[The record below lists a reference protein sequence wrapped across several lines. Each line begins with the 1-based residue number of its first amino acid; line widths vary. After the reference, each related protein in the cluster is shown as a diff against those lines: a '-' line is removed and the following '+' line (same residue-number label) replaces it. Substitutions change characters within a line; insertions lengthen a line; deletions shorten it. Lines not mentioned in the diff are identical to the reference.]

1 MGYQPSSTEKTN
13 MKIKGIKRGKAIELS
28 QEINIPDG
36 QEVNIEI
43 EVIQQMSNEEKLQ
56 KMKEFL
62 EIPWEGKEDFR
73 KTMEELE
80 REKRA
85 NWEKIHGVQVTE

>member
-1 MGYQPSSTEKTN
+1 N

-36 QEVNIEI
+36 QEVNVEI
-43 EVIQQMSNEEKLQ
+43 EVIQNMSNEEKLQ

-62 EIPWEGKEDFR
+62 ESLSDEDREEWAKIGEFLEKERQLDR
-73 KTMEELE
+73 V
-80 REKRA
+80 
-85 NWEKIHGVQVTE
+85 KIS

>member
-1 MGYQPSSTEKTN
+1 

-36 QEVNIEI
+36 QEVNIEL
-43 EVIQQMSNEEKLQ
+43 EVIQNTSNEEKLQ
-56 KMKEFL
+56 KMKDFL
-62 EIPWEGKEDFR
+62 ESPWEGREDFR

-80 REKRA
+80 REKSKVVGCVSA
-85 NWEKIHGVQVTE
+85 NVTHHPTIFSVSA